1 MPIAW
6 IDHIS
11 FEAATGKLKSIY
23 EKIRSPEGLIDNIM
37 KVHSL
42 RLNTLE
48 GHMAIYKNVLHH
60 SRNTLPK
67 WLLEATGTY
76 VSKLNACEYCYQHHF
91 AGMKRLLKDDE
102 RSETIRLAIEA
113 DKPEQAFEG
122 RELAIMRYA
131 KALTKSPETITEQVV
146 QGLREAGLDDGEILE
161 VNQIISYFAYAN
173 RTVVGLGVTTEGE
186 ILGLSPNDNDDPDN
200 WQHS

>member
-1 MPIAW
+1 
-6 IDHIS
+6 
-11 FEAATGKLKSIY
+11 
-23 EKIRSPEGLIDNIM
+23 
-37 KVHSL
+37 
-42 RLNTLE
+42 
-48 GHMAIYKNVLHH
+48 MAIYKNVLHH

-76 VSKLNACEYCYQHHF
+76 VSKLNGCEYCYQHHF
-91 AGMKRLLKDDE
+91 AGMKRLINNDAK
-102 RSETIRLAIEA
+102 SETIRLAIEA

-122 RELAIMRYA
+122 RDLAIMHYA
-131 KALTKSPETITEQVV
+131 KALTKSPETISEQAVKA
-146 QGLREAGLDDGEILE
+146 LRETGLDDGEILE